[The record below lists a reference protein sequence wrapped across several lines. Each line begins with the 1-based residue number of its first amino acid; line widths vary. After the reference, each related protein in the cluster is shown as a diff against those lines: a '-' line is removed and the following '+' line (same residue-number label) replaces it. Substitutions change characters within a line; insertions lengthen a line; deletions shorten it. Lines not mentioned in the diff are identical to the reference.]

1 MNARAGQAA
10 VEDYPDATMRYGA
23 TARQVA
29 DVFEPEGAV
38 DSIVLLLHGGLW
50 RRSDRPRTWRAGRA
64 LAEAGNLVATV
75 EYRSGPGQ
83 WAAALDDV
91 ATAIEQIDLSGR
103 EWTAHHAAPR
113 RVTLVGHSSGGQLAL
128 AAAARTGAPLTGVLA
143 LAPAAS
149 LARMSQEGW
158 ADGAVEELLGG
169 APSSARAAYAA
180 ADPVGLPPRVPVR
193 ILHGDVDTVIPASV
207 SQEYADRHAAAVLEI
222 VPGATH
228 DCWGDPAAAEWQ
240 RVVAAVG
247 DLTA

>member
-1 MNARAGQAA
+1 MSEQAGQTT

-29 DVFEPEGAV
+29 DVFEPTGAV

-50 RRSDRPRTWRAGRA
+50 RGSDRPRTWRAGRA
-64 LAEAGNLVATV
+64 LAEAGHLVATV

-83 WAAALDDV
+83 WATALDDV
-91 ATAIEQIDLSGR
+91 ATALEQMDLSGR
-103 EWTAHHAAPR
+103 EWTEHHAAPR

-128 AAAARTGAPLTGVLA
+128 AVAARTGVPLTGVVA

-149 LARMSQEGW
+149 LARMSEEGW

-169 APSSARAAYAA
+169 KPANAPEAYAA
-180 ADPVGLPPRVPVR
+180 ADPVVLAPRVPVR
-193 ILHGDVDTVIPASV
+193 VLHGDADTVIPASV
-207 SQEYADRHAAAVLEI
+207 SQEYADRHEAAVLEI

-228 DCWGDPAAAEWQ
+228 DCWGDPAAPEWQ
-240 RVVAAVG
+240 RVVAAVS